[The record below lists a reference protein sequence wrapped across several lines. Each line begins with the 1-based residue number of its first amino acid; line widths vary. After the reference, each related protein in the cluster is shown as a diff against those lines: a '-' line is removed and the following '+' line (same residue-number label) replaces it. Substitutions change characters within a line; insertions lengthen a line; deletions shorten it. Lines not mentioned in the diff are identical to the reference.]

1 MTSTPMAVVAP
12 DLTSAPAVQAAHVPD
27 IHPQHSDDEANG
39 AAQPKKGGAKRIA
52 SSDEEDEKPLAKKP
66 RASAVAARR
75 KVIDSDSESEEDA
88 PVRIFGLVRI
98 DGSGIPSTGLT
109 AHIYMHTCESS
120 LRFAECALLTI
131 SP

>member
-1 MTSTPMAVVAP
+1 MAVVAP

-88 PVRIFGLVRI
+88 PVRILGLVRVE
-98 DGSGIPSTGLT
+98 GLCTASTAYTL
-109 AHIYMHTCESS
+109 HVYMHACIHACH
-120 LRFAECALLTI
+120 RYIACNVHC
-131 SP
+131 